1 MYPFLKGSV
10 GPALRCCCATVI
22 FDKEE
27 VMTTPIT
34 QTNFANLHLVHRG
47 KVRDLYEVED
57 RLLMVASDRIS
68 AFDVIMDDP
77 IPDKGAILTK
87 LSLFWFDYLK
97 DIVPNHL
104 ITANVEEYPE
114 VCAPY
119 RDQLA
124 GRSLLVKKAKPL
136 PVECIV
142 RGYLSGSFWQ
152 AYKKDPTVCGFALPA
167 GMRESDKFAEPLFTP
182 STKAALGMHDENIS
196 LVEMEKIVGREQTAR
211 IKDICVRLYE
221 KAADY
226 ARSKGIII
234 ADTKFELGIHNGEIL
249 LIDEVL
255 TPDSSRFW
263 PEDQYRPGT
272 GQPSFDKQFL
282 RDYLSSLNWGKT
294 PPPPRLPQEIIEK
307 TASRYREALVKITG
321 GDI

>member
-1 MYPFLKGSV
+1 M
-10 GPALRCCCATVI
+10 I
-22 FDKEE
+22 
-27 VMTTPIT
+27 TPVT
-34 QTNFANLHLVHRG
+34 QTNFANLHLLHRG

-57 RLLMVASDRIS
+57 HLLMVASDRIS
-68 AFDVIMDDP
+68 AFDVVMDDP
-77 IPDKGAILTK
+77 IPDKGAILTR

-104 ITANVEEYPE
+104 ITANVAEYPA
-114 VCAPY
+114 VCGPY
-119 RDQLA
+119 REQLA

-142 RGYLSGSFWQ
+142 RGYLSGSFWE

-167 GMRESDKFAEPLFTP
+167 GLRESDKFPEPLFTP
-182 STKAALGMHDENIS
+182 STKAALGTHDENIS
-196 LVEMEKIVGREQTAR
+196 LAEMEKIVGREQTAR
-211 IKDICVRLYE
+211 VKDICMRLYE

-226 ARSKGIII
+226 ARSRGIII
-234 ADTKFELGIHNGEIL
+234 ADTKFELGIYNGEIL

-263 PEDQYRPGT
+263 PEDQYRPGA

-282 RDYLSSLNWGKT
+282 RDYLSTLNWEKT
-294 PPPPRLPQEIIEK
+294 PPPPKLPREIIEK
-307 TASRYREALVKITG
+307 TASRYREALIKITG